1 MQMQKY
7 INVVA
12 RGMSLD
18 KRKVPWKDTLSLAKA
33 LSGWVIEDDAS
44 SLLHSPITSDHT
56 SQAFTSKVSNF
67 SI

>member
-33 LSGWVIEDDAS
+33 LSG
-44 SLLHSPITSDHT
+44 
-56 SQAFTSKVSNF
+56 
-67 SI
+67 